1 MLTQASQAQCL
12 QASIHEAYALPLL
25 QENIWLTIPI
35 SHQFLVRPKYVSKGN
50 HPSWRIVTLVSL
62 SKFKQRL
69 LLPLIVTSW
78 LKSNVKRNWFRS
90 SIGYAA
96 ISWSCSQVPVGCLT
110 PTAHLGPPSNLS
122 GNIHYQ
128 CTLLN
133 YIGLPANHR
142 GSRAI
147 PIASV

>member
-62 SKFKQRL
+62 SEFKQRL

-96 ISWSCSQVPVGCLT
+96 SYLGVVPKFLLGASRLLRIL
-110 PTAHLGPPSNLS
+110 AHPQTYPGTYTTSVHSSTILDYPQTIMDHVLS
-122 GNIHYQ
+122 
-128 CTLLN
+128 
-133 YIGLPANHR
+133 P
-142 GSRAI
+142 
-147 PIASV
+147 